1 MDKLHKCKNIWLNT
15 TNCTITNNGTD
26 AVRRFFRFNNLPLIQ
41 IKKRSFLRVS
51 SISFSGT
58 GHLDAGGHNWEVKL
72 HNINFNQTSY
82 YNSDNFAEPTIA
94 QFNIDTKHLI
104 QTGFFKLE
112 LEPQDIHTITLEV
125 FNETGEGLLKSQP
138 INIHLGLIIEEIEDY

>member
-15 TNCTITNNGTD
+15 TNSTIANNGTD
-26 AVRRFFRFNNLPLIQ
+26 ALRRVFRFNNLPLIQ
-41 IKKRSFLRVS
+41 IKKRSFLRI
-51 SISFSGT
+51 ISLTISGAHNEAT
-58 GHLDAGGHNWEVKL
+58 NHNWEVKL

-94 QFNIDTKHLI
+94 QFNFSPNNTTI
-104 QTGFFKLE
+104 QSGFFKLE

-125 FNETGEGLLKSQP
+125 FNETGEGLIKNNTP
-138 INIHLGLIIEEIEDY
+138 INIHLGLSIEEIDE

>member
-51 SISFSGT
+51 SISFSGA

-138 INIHLGLIIEEIEDY
+138 INIHLGLIIEEIED

>member
-15 TNCTITNNGTD
+15 TNCTIANNGTD

-51 SISFSGT
+51 SISFSGG

-138 INIHLGLIIEEIEDY
+138 INIHLGLIIEEIED

>member
-15 TNCTITNNGTD
+15 NNCTITNNGTD

-51 SISFSGT
+51 SISFSGA
-58 GHLDAGGHNWEVKL
+58 GHIDAGGHNWEVKL

-94 QFNIDTKHLI
+94 QFNIDTKHII

-125 FNETGEGLLKSQP
+125 FNETGEGLLKGTNP
-138 INIHLGLIIEEIEDY
+138 INIHLGLIIEEIED